1 MVEGDH
7 GLKSFQQSM
16 GHSLV
21 EREEWDEGIETTI
34 AGEETYQKN
43 ISAYNYRR
51 NARKNFLFVFEQ
63 FQHDIYMCSHY
74 FLKFRSLLNYVW
86 EGGKN

>member
-16 GHSLV
+16 GNSLM
-21 EREEWDEGIETTI
+21 EREERNEGIETTI

-51 NARKNFLFVFEQ
+51 NAWKNFLFVLEQ
-63 FQHDIYMCSHY
+63 F
-74 FLKFRSLLNYVW
+74 
-86 EGGKN
+86 